1 MKQVHNKA
9 DVMAWLVKAQD
20 DLRFAESVL
29 NDTFYSHVCF
39 ICQQSAE
46 KALKGLIYSL
56 QEDFS
61 LAEIRKLKTHNLGLL
76 LKLAKQRGVS
86 IPQDVNEACAIL
98 DRYYMSTIGLY
109 TKEIAH
115 EAFAKAKEI
124 FGFVDNLL
132 QP

>member
-1 MKQVHNKA
+1 
-9 DVMAWLVKAQD
+9 MAWLVKAQD

-98 DRYYMSTIGLY
+98 DRYYMSTRYPDVPDPIGLY